1 MEIICLDT
9 DVLIEHKRAVKKN
22 KKETLLYKLS
32 EKYSIAVT
40 VITVFELLRGDNSD
54 EDKFWNEFFDSIHIF
69 DFDMESC
76 KIASKIDKELTS
88 SGNKLDVRDVFIASI
103 CIKNNVPLASY
114 NQRHF
119 ERIKELNLISRISL

>member
-1 MEIICLDT
+1 LEIVCLDT
-9 DVLIEHKRAVKKN
+9 DVLIEHKRAVRKE
-22 KKETLLYKLS
+22 KKETFLYKLS
-32 EKYSIAVT
+32 ENYSITAT

-54 EDKFWNEFFDSIHIF
+54 EDKFWMEFFDSIHIF
-69 DFDMESC
+69 DFDIESC

-88 SGNKLDVRDVFIASI
+88 QGNKLDVRDIFIASI
-103 CIKNNVPLASY
+103 CIKNNITLASN

>member
-54 EDKFWNEFFDSIHIF
+54 EDKFWNEFFNSIHIF
-69 DFDMESC
+69 DFDIESC
-76 KIASKIDKELTS
+76 KIASKIDKELTG
-88 SGNKLDVRDVFIASI
+88 SGNKLDVRDIFIASI
-103 CIKNNVPLASY
+103 CIKNNVSLATN

-119 ERIKELNLISRISL
+119 ERINVLNLIDNS

>member
-69 DFDMESC
+69 DFDIESC
-76 KIASKIDKELTS
+76 KMASKIDKELTG
-88 SGNKLDVRDVFIASI
+88 SGNKLDVRDIFIASI
-103 CIKNNVPLASY
+103 CIKNNIPLASN
-114 NQRHF
+114 NQKHF
-119 ERIKELNLISRISL
+119 ERIKELDLITS

>member
-69 DFDMESC
+69 DFDIESC
-76 KIASKIDKELTS
+76 KIASKIDKELTG
-88 SGNKLDVRDVFIASI
+88 SGNKLDVRDIFIASI
-103 CIKNNVPLASY
+103 CIKNNLQLATN
-114 NQRHF
+114 NQKHF
-119 ERIKELNLISRISL
+119 ERIKELNLITS